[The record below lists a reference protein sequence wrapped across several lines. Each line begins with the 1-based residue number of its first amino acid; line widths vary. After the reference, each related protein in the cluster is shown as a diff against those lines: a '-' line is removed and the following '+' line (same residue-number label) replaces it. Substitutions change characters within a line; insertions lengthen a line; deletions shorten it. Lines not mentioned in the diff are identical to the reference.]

1 LSKLVRIM
9 LLNESYADI
18 AVPGSSGTM
27 RVHLY
32 RPAWAG
38 AVDASP
44 KFPAVM
50 VFTEIYQVTGP
61 VQRLCRLLAGKGLLV
76 GSPESFHEFEA
87 PGTILAYDTSGT
99 DRGNA
104 LKIEKELQG
113 YDNDAAAL
121 AAYLLGRPDCS
132 GRLGAV
138 GMCLGGHLAFRA
150 ALVKE
155 VSAAVC
161 LFPTDIHKGSLGK
174 GGDDTMSRIPE
185 LADGNKE
192 FVMVFGKQVRCW

>member
-1 LSKLVRIM
+1 
-9 LLNESYADI
+9 
-18 AVPGSSGTM
+18 
-27 RVHLY
+27 
-32 RPAWAG
+32 
-38 AVDASP
+38 
-44 KFPAVM
+44 
-50 VFTEIYQVTGP
+50 VTGP
-61 VQRLCRLLAGKGLLV
+61 VQRLCRLLAGKGYLV
-76 GSPESFHEFEA
+76 GSPESYHEFEP
-87 PGTILAYDTSGT
+87 PGTILAYDTVGT

-104 LKIEKELQG
+104 LKIEKELVG

-121 AAYLLGRPDCS
+121 AAYLLARPDCS

-192 FVMVFGKQVRCW
+192 FVMVFGKQVWLQCITTL